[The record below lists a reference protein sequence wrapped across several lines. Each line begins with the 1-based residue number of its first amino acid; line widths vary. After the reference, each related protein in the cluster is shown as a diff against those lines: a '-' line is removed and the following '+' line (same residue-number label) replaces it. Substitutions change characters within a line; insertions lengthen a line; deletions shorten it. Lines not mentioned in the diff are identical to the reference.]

1 VEIREVILGF
11 KCRNR
16 HFVPNRQPS
25 RSHALIASKNLKSS
39 SAHAK
44 VLDNAEKF
52 IGLSLRAIGRFL
64 GDNDI
69 CINIAMNEM
78 VVNLVGIS
86 VH

>member
-1 VEIREVILGF
+1 MEIREVILGF

-44 VLDNAEKF
+44 VLDDAEKF

-69 CINIAMNEM
+69 CINVAMDEM
-78 VVNLVGIS
+78 AVNLVGVS
-86 VH
+86 VN